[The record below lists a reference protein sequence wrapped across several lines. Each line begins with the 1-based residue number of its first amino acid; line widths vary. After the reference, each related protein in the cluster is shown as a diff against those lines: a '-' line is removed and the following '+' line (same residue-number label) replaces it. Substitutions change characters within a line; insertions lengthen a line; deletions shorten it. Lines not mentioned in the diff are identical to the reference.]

1 MYRLRLKMGL
11 TQRRVAEAVGISQSS
26 YAMIESGRRHPR
38 KEVEKKLADFFGVTV
53 DELFLARIITIC
65 DWRKV
70 SRKRKAAEKYAFVI
84 SPRAFFEALFACG
97 LPKK

>member
-11 TQRRVAEAVGISQSS
+11 TQKRVAEAVGISQSS

-53 DELFLARIITIC
+53 DELFFGQDYHDMRLEEGEPEEE
-65 DWRKV
+65 
-70 SRKRKAAEKYAFVI
+70 S
-84 SPRAFFEALFACG
+84 SG
-97 LPKK
+97 G